1 MAKKI
6 YGSSTSSLLNKIA
19 AEQEQ
24 ATAPAEQVE
33 QPAARSQ
40 EPQQEQATAKK
51 EKKTACYSID
61 KDLITAVDYM
71 AFYDGVSIS
80 DVVASAL
87 QQYASAWDYKT
98 KSQDPERAAEYRLQN
113 RIKEERKE
121 RGRKK

>member
-1 MAKKI
+1 MTKKI
-6 YGSSTSSLLNKIA
+6 YGSSTSSLLTKIA

-40 EPQQEQATAKK
+40 EPQQEQTAAKK

-71 AFYDGVSIS
+71 AFYDGLSIS

-98 KSQDPERAAEYRLQN
+98 KSQDPERAAEYRVLN